1 MLSIAKINASKGKI
15 MRATCISV
23 ALLIVVGSLALAEQ
37 DKYALKIPDG
47 LAFSNFRGYENW
59 EDVSVS
65 QTKTGIKVIV
75 ANPVMLEALK
85 SGLPA
90 SGKTFPDGSKIA
102 KIQ

>member
-47 LAFSNFRGYENW
+47 LALSNFRGYENW
-59 EDVSVS
+59 EDASVS

-75 ANPVMLEALK
+75 ANPVMLEAFK

-90 SGKTFPDGSKIA
+90 SGKCHPTS
-102 KIQ
+102 